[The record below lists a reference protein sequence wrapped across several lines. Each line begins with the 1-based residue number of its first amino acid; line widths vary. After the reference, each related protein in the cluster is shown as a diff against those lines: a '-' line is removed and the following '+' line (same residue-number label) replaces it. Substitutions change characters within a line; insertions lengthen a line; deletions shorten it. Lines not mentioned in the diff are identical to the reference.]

1 MMISTG
7 LAVLV
12 ALGGVQQAEAT
23 GSATRLGNRI
33 TVYGDGLHVD
43 SVTTSR
49 TPHRIHAQAF
59 LTLREKN
66 GKWKRNLRGWTSV
79 DTTGDTDHTTWS
91 INENFPNGSRLCTE
105 WKDLSGQILPGMA
118 CVIIHR

>member
-1 MMISTG
+1 MMISTCLG
-7 LAVLV
+7 VLV
-12 ALGGVQQAEAT
+12 VLGGAQPAEAT

-33 TVYGDGLHVD
+33 TVYGSGLHVD
-43 SVTTSR
+43 SVTTAR
-49 TPHRIHAQAF
+49 TPHRIQAQAF

-66 GKWKRNLRGWTSV
+66 GKWMRNLRGWTSA

-118 CVIIHR
+118 CMIIHR

>member
-1 MMISTG
+1 MISMV
-7 LAVLV
+7 LA
-12 ALGGVQQAEAT
+12 ALAALCNTQSAEAT

-49 TPHRIHAQAF
+49 TPHRIQAQAF
-59 LTLREKN
+59 LTLREH
-66 GKWKRNLRGWTSV
+66 GKWKRNLRGWTSA
-79 DTTGDTDHTTWS
+79 DTTGETDHTTWS
-91 INENFPNGSRLCTE
+91 INENFPDGSRLCTE

-118 CVIIHR
+118 CMIIHR